1 MGDLVSYSIF
11 FFFWL
16 NSLETQPQTELN
28 EGELCLLPKPE
39 GWKASELRDSE
50 LGTLARQIQSFC
62 KFLFL
67 PAQSIDLSLLI
78 EAQSGYSIYSHHI
91 HLCTGKDV
99 KTRG

>member
-1 MGDLVSYSIF
+1 MGDWVSYSIF
-11 FFFWL
+11 LL
-16 NSLETQPQTELN
+16 NSPETQPQTELS

-39 GWKASELRDSE
+39 GWKASELKDGE

-67 PAQSIDLSLLI
+67 PAQNIDLPFLR
-78 EAQSGYSIYSHHI
+78 ETQSGYSICNHHI
-91 HLCTGKDV
+91 PLCTGKDV